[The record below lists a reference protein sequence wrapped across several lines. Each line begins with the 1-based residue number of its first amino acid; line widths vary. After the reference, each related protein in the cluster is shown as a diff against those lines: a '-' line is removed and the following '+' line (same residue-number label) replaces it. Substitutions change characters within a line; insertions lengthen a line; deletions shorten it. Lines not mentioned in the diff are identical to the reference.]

1 MRQVNGLTLTFH
13 LAGINN
19 QNFIM
24 RDEQTGSY
32 WQQISGLAISG
43 PMKGTQ
49 LKLVPSD
56 ELNFATWKSE
66 QPDGAVLNDAAQYT
80 SEYASPD
87 WDQKMRSPTVLEFPE
102 HNLKPRDLML
112 GIRAF
117 GASRAWLYQEVVS
130 EKVVKDFVGSE
141 PVLLVTGPDNESV
154 RAFRNPE
161 NADFYR
167 TDEGFLMDATTG
179 SNWNFQGCA
188 VSGKSKGACLEQ
200 IPVLRD
206 YWFDWRNY
214 NPRTT
219 FYQPARSK

>member
-66 QPDGAVLNDAAQYT
+66 QPDGMVLNEVAQYT
-80 SEYASPD
+80 PEYSPPD
-87 WDQKMRSPTVLEFPE
+87 WDKSMRRAPVVIDFPE

-112 GIRAF
+112 GIQAF
-117 GASRAWLYQEVVS
+117 GASRAWLYEQVVKD
-130 EKVVKDFVGSE
+130 KVVKDFIGTE

-154 RAFRNPE
+154 RAFRNPN
-161 NADFYR
+161 NADYYR
-167 TDEGFLMDATTG
+167 TDDGSLMDATTG

-188 VSGKSKGACLEQ
+188 VSGKSKGVCLEQ
-200 IPVLRD
+200 IPMLKD

-214 NPRTT
+214 NPGTSVYGR
-219 FYQPARSK
+219 R

>member
-56 ELNFATWKSE
+56 ELTFATWKSE
-66 QPDGAVLNDAAQYT
+66 QPDGTVLRDVAQYT
-80 SEYASPD
+80 SEYAPPD
-87 WDQKMRSPTVLEFPE
+87 WDKQMQRASVVIRFPE
-102 HNLKPRDLML
+102 HNLKSRDLML
-112 GIRAF
+112 GIQAF
-117 GASRAWLYQEVVS
+117 GASRAWLYEQVLND
-130 EKVVKDFVGSE
+130 KVVKDFVGTE

-154 RAFRNPE
+154 RAFRNPD
-161 NADFYR
+161 NADYYR
-167 TDEGFLMDATTG
+167 TNDGLLMDAPTG
-179 SNWNFQGCA
+179 SEWNFQGCA
-188 VSGKSKGACLEQ
+188 ISGKSKGTCLEQ
-200 IPVLRD
+200 IPMLKD

-214 NPRTT
+214 NPGTSVYGR
-219 FYQPARSK
+219 K